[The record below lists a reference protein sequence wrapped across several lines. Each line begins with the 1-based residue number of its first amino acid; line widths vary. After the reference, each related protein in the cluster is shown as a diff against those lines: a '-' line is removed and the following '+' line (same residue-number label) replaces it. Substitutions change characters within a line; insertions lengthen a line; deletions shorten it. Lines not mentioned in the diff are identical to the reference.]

1 MIRFAALAF
10 ALALL
15 PFATVRAEEAPIM
28 HTYESFD
35 GTVISYQ
42 ELGTGPLVVLLHGFT
57 SSAAQNWIQSGIAQ
71 KIADAGYHVVAPD
84 LRGHGASPYN
94 AAPEDWPSDA
104 VARDQ
109 IALVAHLG
117 ENPYATVG
125 YSMGSIS
132 ALRWHLLSRNTGR
145 MALGGIGDSAA
156 DEFNTDRNT
165 AFRAAILEAL
175 ASEDTPGAK
184 GMIARTKATGG
195 TLEGYLGALSARTY
209 TPADLLA
216 TFDVPTLILTGD
228 QDLDNGS
235 GPGLA
240 ALIPGA
246 TYHALTGTHVGAVV
260 DPELPRAVIAFLDEG
275 RPAD

>member
-15 PFATVRAEEAPIM
+15 PFATARAEEAPTM
-28 HTYESFD
+28 HSYESFD
-35 GTVISYQ
+35 GTQISYQ
-42 ELGTGPLVVLLHGFT
+42 ELGTGPLVILLHGFT
-57 SSAAQNWIQSGIAQ
+57 ANADLNYFQPGIAQ
-71 KIADAGYHVVAPD
+71 KIADAGYHLVAPD
-84 LRGHGASPYN
+84 LRGHGASPYT
-94 AAPEDWPSDA
+94 AAPEDWPGDA

-117 ENPYATVG
+117 EDPYATVG
-125 YSMGSIS
+125 YSMGAIS

-175 ASEDTPGAK
+175 AGEDTPGAK
-184 GMIARTKATGG
+184 GMLARAKATGG

-228 QDLDNGS
+228 EDLDSGS

-246 TYHALTGTHVGAVV
+246 TYHGLTGTHVGAVV

-275 RPAD
+275 RPTG

>member
-1 MIRFAALAF
+1 MIRLAALAF

-15 PFATVRAEEAPIM
+15 PLTFARAEEATTM

-35 GTVISYQ
+35 GTPISYQ
-42 ELGTGPLVVLLHGFT
+42 ELGTGPLVILLHGFT
-57 SSAAQNWIQSGIAQ
+57 ANADLNYFQPGIAQ
-71 KIADAGYHVVAPD
+71 KIAEAGYHVVAPD
-84 LRGHGASPYN
+84 LRGHGASPYT
-94 AAPEDWPSDA
+94 APPEDWPSDA

-109 IALVAHLG
+109 IALVAHL
-117 ENPYATVG
+117 EEDPYATVG
-125 YSMGSIS
+125 YSMGAIS

-145 MALGGIGDSAA
+145 MALGGVGDSAA
-156 DEFNTDRNT
+156 DEYNTDRNT
-165 AFRAAILEAL
+165 GFRAAIMEAI
-175 ASEDTPGAK
+175 AGEDTPGAK
-184 GMIARTKATGG
+184 GMMARTKATGG

-216 TFDVPTLILTGD
+216 TFDVPTLVLTGD

-246 TYHALTGTHVGAVV
+246 THHALTGTHITAVV
-260 DPELPRAVIAFLDEG
+260 DPELPRAVIAFLDEC
-275 RPAD
+275 RRAE